1 MSHRTDNRRSMNALS
16 IRNATLED
24 LDFVVSLIGTDPI
37 ADARIPATSDDQ
49 RHQRE
54 AFDAINRDPNH
65 LLLVAD
71 WEHQP
76 VGSFQLS
83 FIPGVS
89 RQGAWR
95 GQIESV
101 RIHPEHRN
109 RGLGSAMMEWAVER
123 CRERG
128 CGQVQLTSDQKRSN
142 AHRFYERLGFLPTH
156 TGFKLRL
163 RG

>member
-1 MSHRTDNRRSMNALS
+1 MTALT
-16 IRNATLED
+16 IREAILED

-37 ADARIPATSDDQ
+37 ADARNPATADD
-49 RHQRE
+49 RLHQRE
-54 AFDAINRDPNH
+54 AFEAINSDPNH
-65 LLLVAD
+65 LLLVAEL
-71 WEHQP
+71 EHQP

-101 RIHPEHRN
+101 RIHPAHRN
-109 RGLGSAMMEWAVER
+109 RGLGGAMMEWAVER

-128 CGQVQLTSDQKRSN
+128 CGLVQLTSDQQRSN

-156 TGFKLRL
+156 TGFKMRL

>member
-1 MSHRTDNRRSMNALS
+1 MNALS
-16 IRNATLED
+16 IRQATIED
-24 LDFVVSLIGTDPI
+24 FDFVVSLIGTDPI
-37 ADARIPATSDDQ
+37 ADARNPAGSDDH

-54 AFDAINRDPNH
+54 AFDAITRDPNH
-65 LLLVAD
+65 LLLVAEL
-71 WEHQP
+71 EHQP

-101 RIHPEHRN
+101 RIHPEYRN
-109 RGLGSAMMEWAVER
+109 RGFGRAMMEWAVER
-123 CRERG
+123 CREQG
-128 CGQVQLTSDQKRSN
+128 CGLVQLTSDQQRSC
-142 AHRFYERLGFLPTH
+142 AHRFYEKLGFLPTH
-156 TGFKLRL
+156 TGFKLKL

>member
-1 MSHRTDNRRSMNALS
+1 MIALS
-16 IRNATLED
+16 IREATRED
-24 LDFVVSLIGTDPI
+24 FDFVVSLIDTDPVAI
-37 ADARIPATSDDQ
+37 ARNPAKPDDQ
-49 RHQRE
+49 KHQQE
-54 AFDAINRDPNH
+54 AFDAIDRDPNH
-65 LLLVAD
+65 LLLVA
-71 WEHQP
+71 ELERRP

-89 RQGAWR
+89 RKGAWR

-101 RIHPEHRN
+101 RIHPEYRN
-109 RGLGSAMMEWAVER
+109 RGLGSAMMEWAVEH

-128 CGQVQLTSDQKRSN
+128 CGLVQLTSDRQRSD
-142 AHRFYERLGFLPTH
+142 AHRFYEKLGFSPTH

>member
-1 MSHRTDNRRSMNALS
+1 MTTLS
-16 IRNATLED
+16 IRKATLED
-24 LDFVVSLIGTDPI
+24 LDFIISLIGTDPI
-37 ADARIPATSDDQ
+37 ADARNPETPDD
-49 RHQRE
+49 RKHQRE

-65 LLLVAD
+65 LLMVAEL
-71 WEHQP
+71 EHQP

-101 RIHPEHRN
+101 RIHPEYRN
-109 RGLGSAMMEWAVER
+109 RGLGGAMMEWAVER

-128 CGQVQLTSDQKRSN
+128 CGLVQLTSDQQRTS
-142 AHRFYERLGFLPTH
+142 AHRFYGRLGFLPTH
-156 TGFKLRL
+156 TGFKLRM
-163 RG
+163 RA